1 MRKILFSITCCI
13 FVVLSITILFA
24 MSSDYE
30 IQITRKYQNLY
41 KVDNTDIWIQT
52 KYCYEYSYSENV
64 ILKYAGY
71 GYSRGELI
79 FKNGSKYDVEEIY
92 EGTQVNK
99 GTKAITRR
107 GNIEEIETILV
118 PTKLK

>member
-1 MRKILFSITCCI
+1 MRKILFSIACCI
-13 FVVLSITILFA
+13 FVVLSISILFA

-99 GTKAITRR
+99 GTKAITKR